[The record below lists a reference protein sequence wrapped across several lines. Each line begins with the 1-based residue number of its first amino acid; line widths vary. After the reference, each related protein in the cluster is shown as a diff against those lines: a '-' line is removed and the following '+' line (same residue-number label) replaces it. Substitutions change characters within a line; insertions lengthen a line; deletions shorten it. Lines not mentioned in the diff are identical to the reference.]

1 MKIDPKLVLQ
11 TLQLILLFACVICDA
26 LRDLVSVTI
35 WRLYGR
41 SNACECMLTLFYF
54 PVVCIRLHELA
65 WCSTGSINL
74 TSQEV
79 NQTGQEREH
88 VQSNVLM
95 LLSVSIYHE
104 NCSVMSSF
112 TVVRHVPLRH
122 RTLSFAVQLNVFIS
136 SLQFFLLFAIFFFK
150 KNTLTYSYFCLG
162 G

>member
-1 MKIDPKLVLQ
+1 MDFIFKPKKHIFKIIYSKQILAPKMKIDPKLVLQ

-74 TSQEV
+74 TS
-79 NQTGQEREH
+79 
-88 VQSNVLM
+88 
-95 LLSVSIYHE
+95 
-104 NCSVMSSF
+104 
-112 TVVRHVPLRH
+112 
-122 RTLSFAVQLNVFIS
+122 
-136 SLQFFLLFAIFFFK
+136 
-150 KNTLTYSYFCLG
+150 
-162 G
+162 